1 MITELMNVGLSLL
14 KINNVWLN
22 NIYVFVPLIAFQ
34 LILNYEKAIAINL
47 SNFFNLILIIIY
59 SVGFI
64 NLEKIFNFNPIHYVI
79 SSFILAIFCVMMLF
93 KVFDH
98 AKIIDQSFV
107 FWISSGMLFY
117 ASTTLVLYGLLNIF
131 MTSYKQLLWFYIVP
145 QTIVNV
151 TVNLVFAK
159 ALYGTNEK

>member
-1 MITELMNVGLSLL
+1 
-14 KINNVWLN
+14 
-22 NIYVFVPLIAFQ
+22 
-34 LILNYEKAIAINL
+34 
-47 SNFFNLILIIIY
+47 
-59 SVGFI
+59 
-64 NLEKIFNFNPIHYVI
+64 
-79 SSFILAIFCVMMLF
+79 
-93 KVFDH
+93 
-98 AKIIDQSFV
+98 
-107 FWISSGMLFY
+107 MLFY

>member
-1 MITELMNVGLSLL
+1 
-14 KINNVWLN
+14 
-22 NIYVFVPLIAFQ
+22 
-34 LILNYEKAIAINL
+34 
-47 SNFFNLILIIIY
+47 
-59 SVGFI
+59 
-64 NLEKIFNFNPIHYVI
+64 
-79 SSFILAIFCVMMLF
+79 MMLF